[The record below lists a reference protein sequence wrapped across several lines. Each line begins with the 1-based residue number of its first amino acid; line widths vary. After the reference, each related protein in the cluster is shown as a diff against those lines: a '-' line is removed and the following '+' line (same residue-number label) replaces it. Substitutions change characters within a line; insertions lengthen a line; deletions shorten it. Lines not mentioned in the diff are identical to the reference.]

1 MNMVFNPMST
11 TIGRSITLLHP
22 EPPFSLPSTGS
33 LEAQSGG
40 VQRAY
45 YTRLCVC
52 VCVWVSTWSEAV
64 WITLLAKAVGRL
76 VLKRGWN
83 WQKWWKMWQPPWWV
97 GLMIVVS
104 LLWQMRLKRS
114 RYVKLGLARFWQS
127 PVENRTNWVLEL
139 YPECLC

>member
-52 VCVWVSTWSEAV
+52 VCVCVCVSEHVIRSCMDYAPRKSRRQTCFEKG
-64 WITLLAKAVGRL
+64 LKLAEV
-76 VLKRGWN
+76 
-83 WQKWWKMWQPPWWV
+83 
-97 GLMIVVS
+97 
-104 LLWQMRLKRS
+104 
-114 RYVKLGLARFWQS
+114 
-127 PVENRTNWVLEL
+127 VENVTAPVMSRSDDRRLTPLTNAIKKEPLCKVGISAVLTISGRKQDKL
-139 YPECLC
+139 SPRAIS